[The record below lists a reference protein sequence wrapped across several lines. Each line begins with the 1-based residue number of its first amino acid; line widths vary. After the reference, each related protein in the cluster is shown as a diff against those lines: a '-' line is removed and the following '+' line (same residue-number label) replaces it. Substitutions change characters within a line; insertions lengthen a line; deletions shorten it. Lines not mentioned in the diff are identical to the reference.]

1 MSIMEIIDSEIKL
14 SVKNEKPLY
23 IQLFKDE
30 YLYKGVSSTKVEGEY
45 FLTAKGVESNT
56 PIKISVESN
65 NILKFIW
72 GLVIVIK

>member
-30 YLYKGVSSTKVEGEY
+30 YLYKGVSSTK
-45 FLTAKGVESNT
+45 LRAS
-56 PIKISVESN
+56 ISLQ
-65 NILKFIW
+65 LKE
-72 GLVIVIK
+72 